1 MGAEGAAKPSGG
13 SSGGG
18 APRVRARL
26 VDVVDPDFAARATAG
41 SADRDPEQVVAEI
54 VDGPGFQAGLD
65 RLTAETG
72 RPRAELEREARDALG
87 EMVAVQ
93 SQLALD
99 AVDRLGRFAL
109 RAYDIEVDS
118 DALDGLRSLN
128 RRHALVFLPSHKS
141 YLDPFILRGTLGAA
155 GLPCNHILGGVNVS
169 FWPMGPVLRRSG
181 VVFIRRTIKD
191 DAVYKVSLRAYL
203 GYLVERRYNLEWYL
217 EGGRSRTGKLR
228 PPRLGVLSYLVE
240 AFRERGVDD
249 VYLVPVSIAYDQLQE
264 VAAMAAE
271 EHGAEK
277 KAESF
282 AWMLKYIRS
291 QGQRLGKAYINF
303 AEPVSLRQVRTGR
316 NLAAERILV
325 GKLAFEVLHRINRV
339 TPITPPALLTL
350 ALLGIGDRALTA
362 AEIRSVLDPLLDYVA
377 VRKLPQAG
385 TIDLA
390 APGGLAPALDA
401 LVTTKVVTRFTA
413 GVEPVYGIGENQ
425 HLVAAYSRNRI
436 IHFFVTRAITELVL
450 LHLIR
455 RPVGHPGPGGMG
467 GVPPTGAAGAA
478 NERDLGA
485 RAWTEA
491 LRLRD
496 LLKYEFFFAAKPEFA
511 EELRA
516 ELAILDPDWERKSE
530 DPRAIATGL
539 AELPLLLGHRVLGS
553 FLEAYMVV
561 ADRLAAH
568 AAGPVDE
575 KQFLDECIGV
585 GRQYRLQQRIHS
597 GESISKELF
606 KNALSLAA
614 GRGLLADPGA
624 DPDSAA
630 DIARKRDAF
639 AAELGEV
646 VDRIDSLRRLAGA
659 ALQRTTAEEGPE

>member
-1 MGAEGAAKPSGG
+1 M
-13 SSGGG
+13 
-18 APRVRARL
+18 
-26 VDVVDPDFAARATAG
+26 VDPDFAARAIAG
-41 SADRDPEQVVAEI
+41 GADRDPEQVVAEI
-54 VDGPGFQAGLD
+54 FAGPEFQAALT
-65 RLTAETG
+65 RLAAETV
-72 RPRAELEREARDALG
+72 RPRAELEQEARTALG

-99 AVDRLGRFAL
+99 AVDRLARFAL
-109 RAYDIEVDS
+109 RAYDIEADS

-141 YLDPFILRGTLGAA
+141 YLDPFILRGALGGA

-169 FWPMGPVLRRSG
+169 FWPMGPILRRSG
-181 VVFIRRTIKD
+181 VVFIRRTVKD
-191 DAVYKVSLRAYL
+191 DAVYKVALRAYL

-291 QGQRLGKAYINF
+291 QGQRLGKAYLNF
-303 AEPVSLRQVRTGR
+303 AEPVSLRQVRTER
-316 NLAAERILV
+316 KLATEKI
-325 GKLAFEVLHRINRV
+325 AFEVLHRINRV

-362 AEIRSVLDPLLDYVA
+362 GEIRAVLDPLLDYVA

-401 LVTTKVVTRFTA
+401 LVTTKVVTRFTG

-455 RPVGHPGPGGMG
+455 RPVGHPKDS
-467 GVPPTGAAGAA
+467 
-478 NERDLGA
+478 DLGA
-485 RAWTEA
+485 RAWAEA

-516 ELAILDPDWERKSE
+516 ELAILDPDWEQKAA
-530 DPRAIATGL
+530 DPTAIATGL

-568 AAGPVDE
+568 PAGPVDE
-575 KQFLDECIGV
+575 KPFLDGCIGV
-585 GRQYRLQQRIHS
+585 GHQYRLQQRIHS
-597 GESISKELF
+597 GESISKDLF

-614 GRGLLADPGA
+614 GRGLLADPGR
-624 DPDSAA
+624 DPEVAA
-630 DIARKRDAF
+630 GIARKREAF
-639 AAELGEV
+639 AAELREV
-646 VDRIDSLRRLAGA
+646 VERLDSLRRLAGA
-659 ALQRTTAEEGPE
+659 VLERTTGREGLE

>member
-1 MGAEGAAKPSGG
+1 
-13 SSGGG
+13 
-18 APRVRARL
+18 L
-26 VDVVDPDFAARATAG
+26 VGVVDPDYAARATAG
-41 SADRDPEQVVAEI
+41 GADRDPEQVVADI
-54 VDGPGFQAGLD
+54 VASPEFQAGLD
-65 RLTAETG
+65 RLATESG
-72 RPRAELEREARDALG
+72 RSRAGLEHEAKRALG

-99 AVDRLGRFAL
+99 AVDRLARFAL

-118 DALDGLRSLN
+118 DSLDALRALN
-128 RRHALVFLPSHKS
+128 RSHALVFLPSHKS
-141 YLDPFILRGTLGAA
+141 YLDPFILRGALGAA

-191 DAVYKVSLRAYL
+191 DAVYKLALRAYL

-282 AWMLKYIRS
+282 AWMLRYIRS
-291 QGQRLGKAYINF
+291 QGQRLGKAYVNF
-303 AEPVSLRQVRTGR
+303 AEPISLRQVRTER
-316 NLAAERILV
+316 KLATEKI
-325 GKLAFEVLHRINRV
+325 AFEVLHRINRV
-339 TPITPPALLTL
+339 TPITPTSLLTL
-350 ALLGIGDRALTA
+350 ALLGIGDRALTPG
-362 AEIRSVLDPLLDYVA
+362 EIRAVLDPLLDYVA

-385 TIDLA
+385 TVDLA
-390 APGGLAPALDA
+390 APDGLRPALDA
-401 LVTTKVVTRFTA
+401 LVSTKVVTRFT
-413 GVEPVYGIGENQ
+413 GGIDPVYAIGENQ

-450 LHLIR
+450 LHLVR
-455 RPVGHPGPGGMG
+455 RPVGQPGEG
-467 GVPPTGAAGAA
+467 
-478 NERDLGA
+478 DLGA
-485 RAWTEA
+485 RAWAEA

-511 EELRA
+511 EELRS
-516 ELAILDPDWERKSE
+516 ELAVLDPDWERKSE
-530 DPRAIATGL
+530 DPTAIATGL

-561 ADRLAAH
+561 ADRLSAH
-568 AAGPVDE
+568 TPGPVDE
-575 KQFLDECIGV
+575 GAFLEECIGV

-606 KNALSLAA
+606 RNALSLAR

-624 DPDSAA
+624 DPGDAA
-630 DIARKRDAF
+630 EVARKRETF
-639 AAELGEV
+639 AAELREV
-646 VDRIDSLRRLAGA
+646 VDRLDSLRRLAAA
-659 ALQRTTAEEGPE
+659 ALERTTAEEGPG

>member
-1 MGAEGAAKPSGG
+1 MVDPEDAARDVAGG
-13 SSGGG
+13 S
-18 APRVRARL
+18 
-26 VDVVDPDFAARATAG
+26 
-41 SADRDPEQVVAEI
+41 DRDPAQVVAEI
-54 VDGPGFQAGLD
+54 LAGAPLQASLT
-65 RLTAETG
+65 RLSAETG
-72 RPRAELEREARDALG
+72 RPRAELEHDARTALG

-99 AVDRLGRFAL
+99 AVDRLARFAL

-118 DALDGLRSLN
+118 FSLDALRSLN
-128 RRHALVFLPSHKS
+128 HRHALVFLPSHKS
-141 YLDPFILRGTLGAA
+141 YLDPFVLRGALGGA

-169 FWPMGPVLRRSG
+169 FWPMGPILRRSG
-181 VVFIRRTIKD
+181 VVFIRRTVRD
-191 DAVYKVSLRAYL
+191 DAVYKVTLRAYL
-203 GYLVERRYNLEWYL
+203 GHLVERRYNLEWYL

-240 AFRERGVDD
+240 AFREGGVDD

-282 AWMLKYIRS
+282 AWMLKYLRS
-291 QGQRLGKAYINF
+291 QGQRLGKAFINF
-303 AEPVSLRQVRTGR
+303 AEPVSLRQVGTERK
-316 NLAAERILV
+316 LAAGDNLV
-325 GKLAFEVLHRINRV
+325 GKIAFEVLHRINRV

-350 ALLGIGDRALTA
+350 ALLGIGDRALTP
-362 AEIRSVLDPLLDYVA
+362 AEIRAVLDPLLEYVA

-385 TIDLA
+385 TVDLG
-390 APGGLAPALDA
+390 APDGLLPALDA
-401 LVTTKVVTRFTA
+401 LVTTKVVTRFTG

-450 LHLIR
+450 LQLIR
-455 RPVGHPGPGGMG
+455 RPVGPPGARGMG

-478 NERDLGA
+478 DESDLGA
-485 RAWTEA
+485 RAWAEA

-516 ELAILDPDWERKSE
+516 ELAILDPDWERKAA
-530 DPRAIATGL
+530 DPTAIATGL
-539 AELPLLLGHRVLGS
+539 AELPLLLGHRILGS

-568 AAGPVDE
+568 PAGPVDE

-614 GRGLLADPGA
+614 GRGLLADPGP
-624 DPDSAA
+624 DPDAAA
-630 DIARKRDAF
+630 DIARQRDAF
-639 AAELGEV
+639 AAELREV
-646 VDRIDSLRRLAGA
+646 VDRIDRLRRLAGA
-659 ALQRTTAEEGPE
+659 ALERTTAEEGPE

>member
-1 MGAEGAAKPSGG
+1 M
-13 SSGGG
+13 
-18 APRVRARL
+18 VRGCARL
-26 VDVVDPDFAARATAG
+26 VGVVDPDYAARATAG
-41 SADRDPEQVVAEI
+41 GPPKPSRDPDVVVAEI
-54 VDGPGFQAGLD
+54 VAGPEFQAGLA
-65 RLTAETG
+65 RLTTEAE
-72 RPRAELEREARDALG
+72 RPPAELEREARAALA

-93 SQLALD
+93 SQPAVE
-99 AVDRLGRFAL
+99 AVDRLARFAL
-109 RAYDIEVDS
+109 RAYDIEIDS
-118 DALDGLRSLN
+118 DSLEALRALN

-141 YLDPFILRGTLGAA
+141 YLDPFILRGALGAA

-191 DAVYKVSLRAYL
+191 DAVYKLALRSYL

-282 AWMLKYIRS
+282 AWMLRYIRS
-291 QGQRLGKAYINF
+291 QGQRLGKAYVNF
-303 AEPVSLRQVRTGR
+303 AEPISLRQVRTER
-316 NLAAERILV
+316 KLAAEKILV
-325 GKLAFEVLHRINRV
+325 GKIAFEVLHRINRV
-339 TPITPPALLTL
+339 TPVTPTSLLSL
-350 ALLGIGDRALTA
+350 ALLGIGDRALTP

-385 TIDLA
+385 TVDLTT
-390 APGGLAPALDA
+390 PGGLRPALDA
-401 LVTTKVVTRFTA
+401 LVTTKVVTRFTG
-413 GVEPVYGIGENQ
+413 GVEPVYAIGENQ

-450 LHLIR
+450 LHLVR
-455 RPVGHPGPGGMG
+455 RPVGHPGARGTG
-467 GVPPTGAAGAA
+467 GVPPTGAAEAA
-478 NERDLGA
+478 NEPDLGA
-485 RAWTEA
+485 RAWAEA

-516 ELAILDPDWERKSE
+516 ELAILDPDWERKARQPHLG
-530 DPRAIATGL
+530 PRGQSTAIATGL
-539 AELPLLLGHRVLGS
+539 AELPLQLGHRVLGS
-553 FLEAYMVV
+553 FLEGYMVV

-568 AAGPVDE
+568 PPGPVEE
-575 KQFLDECIGV
+575 KSFLDECIGV
-585 GRQYRLQQRIHS
+585 GRQYRLQQRLHS
-597 GESISKELF
+597 GESISKEIF
-606 KNALSLAA
+606 RNALSLAA
-614 GRGLLADPGA
+614 GRGLLADPGP
-624 DPDSAA
+624 DPDAA
-630 DIARKRDAF
+630 AEIARLRDAF
-639 AAELGEV
+639 AAELREV
-646 VDRIDSLRRLAGA
+646 VDHLDSLRRLAAA
-659 ALQRTTAEEGPE
+659 ALERTADEEGPG